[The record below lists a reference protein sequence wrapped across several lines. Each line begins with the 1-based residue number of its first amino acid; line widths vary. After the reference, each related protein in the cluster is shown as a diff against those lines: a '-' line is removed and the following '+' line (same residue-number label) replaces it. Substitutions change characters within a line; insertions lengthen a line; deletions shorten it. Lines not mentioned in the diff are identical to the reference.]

1 MLNMESQRKPLYLG
15 ILFIIVWDDSIA
27 RINQRM
33 IESHPKTVKYKSKI
47 QLIKEK
53 YFVGP
58 TIFEGL
64 VSGEEQVDT
73 ALRDRH

>member
-1 MLNMESQRKPLYLG
+1 
-15 ILFIIVWDDSIA
+15 
-27 RINQRM
+27 M
-33 IESHPKTVKYKSKI
+33 IESHLNTVKYKSKI
-47 QLIKEK
+47 KLIKEK